1 MHTSALIST
10 IIHINIPPSPP
21 QKKLHVLADVF
32 TRKHF
37 SEYAYLL
44 K

>member
-21 QKKLHVLADVF
+21 PKKNYTYLQMYLRVNTSVN
-32 TRKHF
+32 TRT
-37 SEYAYLL
+37 Y
-44 K
+44 

>member
-21 QKKLHVLADVF
+21 KKNYTYLQMYLRVNTSVN
-32 TRKHF
+32 TRT
-37 SEYAYLL
+37 Y
-44 K
+44 

>member
-10 IIHINIPPSPP
+10 IIHINIPPPK
-21 QKKLHVLADVF
+21 KKLHVLADVF